1 MVAAL
6 TRDRHATGPI
16 AQTLCAGDGN
26 GSGLTNVEGGIR
38 LMEPAVVTHPHLP
51 RMRLAHAPGSP
62 PPPGTPQRAL
72 TRVPEPAAGPTATV
86 TWVPS
91 SDHGSEPRPPKRL
104 DLREG
109 ERFDFGRDPSTGA
122 FKSGVQPVLGSIE
135 VEGGRLVVS
144 NYTASTTFAIEN
156 LEGGTELVKARP
168 RHVRMTVPFEMF
180 RILIPAGLT
189 MLELTAFGPEP
200 PMLHADH
207 ATENA
212 DSAIPQL
219 DTASKYFAVLVALCE
234 PRLRGNSMAAVP
246 SVQELVARLR
256 ETELFKLANRSSINY
271 HIDYLVDQ
279 KIPVTQWAKYGDQG
293 RRHSKREALV
303 AFALRFDLVG
313 EHHLDLLRTGI
324 ADLRARSVARG

>member
-1 MVAAL
+1 
-6 TRDRHATGPI
+6 
-16 AQTLCAGDGN
+16 
-26 GSGLTNVEGGIR
+26 
-38 LMEPAVVTHPHLP
+38 
-51 RMRLAHAPGSP
+51 MRLTDEPGAILP
-62 PPPGTPQRAL
+62 PSTS
-72 TRVPEPAAGPTATV
+72 TRVLTPVPDPAARATATV
-86 TWVPS
+86 TWVHN
-91 SDHGSEPRPPKRL
+91 SDHGAEPPPPKRV
-104 DLREG
+104 DLRVG

-122 FKSGVQPVLGSIE
+122 FKPDVQPLVGSIE
-135 VEGGRLVVS
+135 VEDCRLVVS
-144 NYTASTTFAIEN
+144 NYTASTTFVIEN

-200 PMLHADH
+200 PMLHADD
-207 ATENA
+207 ATEDA
-212 DSAIPQL
+212 DGPVPQL

-279 KIPVTQWAKYGDQG
+279 KIPVTRWAKYGDHG

-313 EHHLDLLRTGI
+313 EHHLDLLPHPQRPT
-324 ADLRARSVARG
+324 